1 MHLLDFLT
9 SSKTYINL
17 LQKHNIDCSINVFIN
32 DNSATKI
39 NLFTNISHKPF
50 MVQFIIKSHASL
62 KTKDFESD
70 FIYHQ

>member
-9 SSKTYINL
+9 SSKTHINL
-17 LQKHNIDCSINVFIN
+17 LPKHNIDCSINVFIN

-50 MVQFIIKSHASL
+50 MGWTV
-62 KTKDFESD
+62 
-70 FIYHQ
+70 YY